1 MAGACVLTQL
11 VQKYLKDPKFNHV
24 FMFTCGLTKHHLH
37 LVPWIILLGFL
48 VIAYKVLRVKI
59 IIAVGIISSPV
70 SLFLFTILL
79 TVECYGPYTAKD
91 GECKFNGTVTSQCPS
106 GSGVLKAY
114 HSKDAY
120 ALGQNVSTTLLN
132 YIPVILYFLFLCV
145 FI

>member
-1 MAGACVLTQL
+1 MSK
-11 VQKYLKDPKFNHV
+11 KYLKDPKFNHV

-48 VIAYKVLRVKI
+48 VIAYKVVRVKI

-70 SLFLFTILL
+70 SLFLFTSLL

-120 ALGQNVSTTLLN
+120 ALKQNVSTTLLN
-132 YIPVILYFLFLCV
+132 YIPVIFYFLFLCV

>member
-1 MAGACVLTQL
+1 
-11 VQKYLKDPKFNHV
+11 
-24 FMFTCGLTKHHLH
+24 MFACGLTKHHLH

-48 VIAYKVLRVKI
+48 VIAYKVLHVKI

-70 SLFLFTILL
+70 SLFLITSLL
-79 TVECYGPYTAKD
+79 TVECYGPYTAIE

-114 HSKDAY
+114 HSKNAY
-120 ALGQNVSTTLLN
+120 AVGQNVSTTLLN
-132 YIPVILYFLFLCV
+132 HIIFYFLFVCL

>member
-1 MAGACVLTQL
+1 
-11 VQKYLKDPKFNHV
+11 
-24 FMFTCGLTKHHLH
+24 MFTCGLTKHHLH

-48 VIAYKVLRVKI
+48 VIAYKVLHVKI

-70 SLFLFTILL
+70 SLFLISSLL
-79 TVECYGPYTAKD
+79 TVECYGPYTANE

-114 HSKDAY
+114 HSKNAY
-120 ALGQNVSTTLLN
+120 AVGQNVSTTLLN
-132 YIPVILYFLFLCV
+132 HIIFYFLFVCL